1 MPTTRG
7 LVVVAVAGMVGWG
20 AGARADVD
28 VKFGGQ
34 IASDMRFRLGG
45 RGGAAGDADR
55 DGAVSVAA
63 APAARTA
70 FRATR
75 T

>member
-1 MPTTRG
+1 MSTKRG
-7 LVVVAVAGMVGWG
+7 LVVVAGLVGFWC
-20 AGARADVD
+20 ASARADVD

-34 IASDMRFRLGG
+34 IASDIRYRLGG
-45 RGGAAGDADR
+45 EEVPPPSPTA
-55 DGAVSVAA
+55 DGALSVAA
-63 APAARTA
+63 APLAATA

>member
-1 MPTTRG
+1 MMSDEAGAPRRSG
-7 LVVVAVAGMVGWG
+7 SLVCG
-20 AGARADVD
+20 ASAAARADVD

-34 IASDMRFRLGG
+34 IASDIRYRLGG
-45 RGGAAGDADR
+45 EEVPPADR

-63 APAARTA
+63 APAARTDS
-70 FRATR
+70 RATR